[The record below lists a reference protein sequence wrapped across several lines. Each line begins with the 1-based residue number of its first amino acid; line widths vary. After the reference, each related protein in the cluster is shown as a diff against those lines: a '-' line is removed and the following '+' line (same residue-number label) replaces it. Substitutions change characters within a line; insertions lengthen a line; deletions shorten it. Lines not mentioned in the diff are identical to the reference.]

1 MIKSVEAASPEKR
14 CEVEAVL
21 EPGGWLLLA
30 LAKEVVDTA
39 CKKKRG
45 KKRYHMTWEFA
56 LQ

>member
-45 KKRYHMTWEFA
+45 EKRYHMTWEFA